1 MNVVLIG
8 FMASGKTSVGRRLSR
23 RLGYRFVDTDHF
35 IEEELGSTISE
46 LFATKG
52 EPYFRDLETRLAR
65 RLAKLDN
72 TVVSTGG
79 GLPITPGNLELLKAA
94 GPVVFL
100 KASMDDIL
108 QRLERDTRRPKLKE
122 GEGLRETVTRLME
135 QRLPR
140 YEQADFIVETAQ
152 KGMNR
157 VAGEIIRLVSGF
169 RRPGEAPSLSTD
181 DVAATPP
188 SAS

>member
-8 FMASGKTSVGRRLSR
+8 FMASGKTSIGRRLAR

-35 IEEELGSTISE
+35 IEEELGVTIAE

-52 EPYFRDLETRLAR
+52 EPYFRGLETRLAR

-72 TVVSTGG
+72 AVVSTGG
-79 GLPITPGNLELLKAA
+79 GLPITPGNLELLKLA

-100 KASMDDIL
+100 KASLDDIL

-122 GEGLRETVTRLME
+122 GEDLRDTVTRLLT

-140 YEQADFIVETAQ
+140 YEQADFVVETAQ

-169 RRPGEAPSLSTD
+169 RRPEEHTPASRNAQAPTTST
-181 DVAATPP
+181 
-188 SAS
+188 AS

>member
-8 FMASGKTSVGRRLSR
+8 FMASGKTSVGKRLSR
-23 RLGYRFVDTDHF
+23 RLGYRFVDTDQF
-35 IEEELGSTISE
+35 IEEELGCTIAE
-46 LFATKG
+46 LFITKG
-52 EPYFRDLETRLAR
+52 EPFFREMETRVSR
-65 RLAKLDN
+65 RLSKLDN
-72 TVVSTGG
+72 AVVSTGG
-79 GLPITPGNLELLKAA
+79 GLPITQGNLELLKVA

-100 KASMDDIL
+100 KASLDDIL

-122 GEGLRETVTRLME
+122 GENLRDTVMRLLE

-140 YEQADFIVETAQ
+140 YEQADFVVETAQ

-169 RRPGEAPSLSTD
+169 RRPDEPSQ
-181 DVAATPP
+181 AAASDTPANP
-188 SAS
+188 PTQP